1 MKRITCILSLLVVAF
16 AAFAQQAKYVF
27 YFIGDGMGANQ
38 VLLSEMYLAEL
49 GGEIGRKQLIMT
61 TFPYSGQLS
70 TYSESNSI
78 TDSSAAG
85 TCLASGVKTTN
96 GMLGVNSKGEPVKSI
111 AQILHD
117 AGWAVGVTT
126 SVSIDHAT
134 PGAFYA
140 HVNSRGDYYE
150 IGRQLAE
157 TDYEFFGGSSFLE
170 PVSKHNPELPSL
182 YELCDQKGYTIAHG
196 INELQAMGPQP
207 SKVILIQEHEGHD
220 KVSPSDSRLPFAIDK
235 TEKDLTL
242 PQITNAAIQTLQAT
256 ERPFFLMVEGGA
268 IDWACHGN
276 DAATVINDVIEFD
289 EAIQVAYRFYLEHP
303 HETLIVVTADHETGG
318 CALGNHKYTLNL
330 RYLQHQKMSAGELS
344 KAINDLRTQYGKR
357 LKYAQIRELFSKQL
371 GLYTEVPVSAADDA
385 ALQATFKAMMRNKAN
400 DTQTLYDSLNALADQ
415 AVCLLDKLA
424 HVGWTTKSH
433 SASAVPVFAIGAG
446 AENFTGWHDN
456 SEVMP
461 LIYKQTINH

>member
-38 VLLSEMYLAEL
+38 VLLTEMYLAET
-49 GGEIGRKQLIMT
+49 GGEIGRKQLTMT
-61 TFPYSGQLS
+61 TFPYSGQIATFS
-70 TYSESNSI
+70 ASNSI

-85 TCLASGVKTTN
+85 TCLATGRKTTN
-96 GMLGVNSKGEPVKSI
+96 GMLGVTPEGEPVKSI

-140 HVNSRGDYYE
+140 HVGSRGDYYE
-150 IGRQLAE
+150 IGRQLTE

-170 PVSKHNPELPSL
+170 PISNNDPDLPSL
-182 YELCDQKGYTIAHG
+182 YELCDQKGYTIARG
-196 INELQAMGPQP
+196 MSGMQALGKHPD
-207 SKVILIQEHEGHD
+207 KVILVQDHEAQD
-220 KVSPSDSRLPFAIDK
+220 KVTPSDSRLPFAIDK
-235 TEKDLTL
+235 NEKDLTL
-242 PQITNAAIQTLQAT
+242 PQITGAAIRTLRAT
-256 ERPFFLMVEGGA
+256 DRPFFLMVEGGA

-276 DAATVINDVIEFD
+276 DAATTIHEVIEFD
-289 EAIQVAYRFYLEHP
+289 EAIQVAYRFYLDHP
-303 HETLIVVTADHETGG
+303 DETLIVVTADHETGG

-330 RYLQHQKMSAGELS
+330 RYLQYQQMSAGKLS
-344 KAINDLRTQYGKR
+344 EAITALRAEYGKR
-357 LKYAQIRELFSKQL
+357 LKYDQVRELFSKYL

-385 ALQATFKAMMRNKAN
+385 ALQATFKAMMRNKTN
-400 DTQTLYDSLNALADQ
+400 DTKTLYDSLNALADQ
-415 AVCLLDKLA
+415 AVCLLNTMA
-424 HVGWTTKSH
+424 HVAWTTHSH

-446 AENFTGWHDN
+446 AEKFSGWHDN
-456 SEVMP
+456 GDIMP
-461 LIYKQTINH
+461 LIYSLTH